1 MYYLINIS
9 LLFII
14 KMKYLFI
21 YTEIFKFINLFLSY
35 IKKNLPN
42 ELITLYIF
50 NYLEIIN
57 KKNL

>member
-9 LLFII
+9 LLFTI

-35 IKKNLPN
+35 IKKK
-42 ELITLYIF
+42 F
-50 NYLEIIN
+50 A
-57 KKNL
+57 